1 MTRKWNI
8 VNDNSNENH
17 GVGNKINYNI
27 EVLKSNLCDYN
38 DAYILVRRD
47 IIVTA
52 APVTKVVFK
61 NCALLTKCITTT
73 DDAENLD
80 FVMPL
85 YNLIK
90 YSSSFSATALSL
102 WFYSKDETTNFNADV
117 ANPDKFKS
125 FKYKA
130 NLLLKMLLMEF

>member
-38 DAYILVRRD
+38 DEYILVRRD

-52 APVTKVVFK
+52 APVTKVFK

-80 FVMPL
+80 LVMPL
-85 YNLIK
+85 YNLIE
-90 YSSSFSATALSL
+90 YSSSFSAVALSL
-102 WFYSKDETTNFNADV
+102 WFYSKDETTGFNADV
-117 ANPDKFKS
+117 ANTDKFIS

-130 NLLLKMLLMEF
+130 KLLLKMLLMEF